1 MYLIELKDE
10 REIRNS
16 WIQKR
21 NALRKTEVTTS
32 DATQLHSLQAEIE
45 KINNIISTIDTNIS
59 SLEAKIDESTSLDKT
74 IEDSLSTNEK
84 IEDNVLTRAIEIL
97 KQETKDLNCKSTKE
111 DIAKI
116 HDLKAKLYDE
126 IFKDTNDQL
135 SFVTDRKELMYS
147 SVLFDEIYLKEIL
160 APITILEIQKI
171 REDNVNYKWYDRSLI
186 VSALSL
192 SIINYKF
199 DSKKANLLLDFIT
212 DFESN
217 VWERALTGLTIAIIY
232 QKNRSWLRDTN
243 FLNRLKTLQ
252 NNDEIQEGLKLI
264 NFILMNKLYED
275 NLFNPNLFNIELFQ
289 NPMNC
294 FVPFYE
300 NNEIFKNAINDAEND
315 FDLDDFREYIDNL
328 PFMDSHKYALCL
340 GLSSGGL
347 TKSKLEG
354 ESAKK
359 FLNSLS
365 ISNYFK
371 PFQNLISEYYCF
383 FNHFPA
389 KLKDDVFKKQL
400 LLANTDLR
408 KFILNKVMQ
417 LFLEANTLYNEGKYQ
432 EAITKYEDLLRIDK
446 LHKEAHWQLGNCFIA
461 KNEINKALKVFLDL
475 EKETKNEPGNDLLYI
490 IAKCYNTQKKYKESN
505 EYCDKI
511 ELEVKSPSFKIL
523 YLKADNFQELKDII
537 NAHSYCQRAEDKVS
551 DEEDM
556 FRIAEIYKLIEN
568 NTDALRLIE
577 KILETKNEVA
587 RYWSELGNIYCEIFK
602 WELSIK
608 ALEKAK
614 ELDGKNAYIR
624 MSLGRSY
631 LLSKIN
637 LKEAKE
643 LLEGILKS
651 QNDYKGISYGNLGH
665 LYLIEGNIDNAFENY
680 IKCIQE
686 LKDVDDFNEKMN
698 FDIKFLEKLKIKID
712 DYISIKDRVIE
723 RFNLLK
729 NSNSSI
735 S

>member
-1 MYLIELKDE
+1 MYLEELNDE
-10 REIRNS
+10 REIRNG
-16 WIQKR
+16 WIKKR
-21 NALRKTEVTTS
+21 NALRKNEVTIS
-32 DATQLHSLQAEIE
+32 DPSQLHTIKVEIE
-45 KINNIISTIDTNIS
+45 SIDNTILEIETKIS
-59 SLEAKIDESTSLDKT
+59 SLEEKICKSGDANEI
-74 IEDSLSTNEK
+74 IENNLSTKGE
-84 IEDNVLTRAIEIL
+84 IEDNFISKAIEVL

-126 IFKDTNDQL
+126 IFKDTNEQL
-135 SFVTDRKELMYS
+135 NFVTDRKELLYS

-199 DSKKANLLLDFIT
+199 DFKKANLLLDFIT
-212 DFESN
+212 DFEPN

-300 NNEIFKNAINDAEND
+300 NNEILKNAINDAEND
-315 FDLDDFREYIDNL
+315 FELDEFREYIDNL

-347 TKSKLEG
+347 AKSKLEG
-354 ESAKK
+354 DKAKK
-359 FLNSLS
+359 FLNSLN
-365 ISNYFK
+365 ISNSFK

-383 FNHFPA
+383 FNHFPE

-408 KFILNKVMQ
+408 KYILNKVMQ
-417 LFLEANTLYNEGKYQ
+417 LFLEANTLYNEEKYT
-432 EAITKYEDLLRIDK
+432 EAINKYEDLLRIDK
-446 LHKEAHWQLGNCFIA
+446 LHKEAYWQLGSCFLA
-461 KNEINKALKVFLDL
+461 KKEVNKALKVFLDL
-475 EKETKNEPGNDLLYI
+475 EKETENKPGNDLLYI
-490 IAKCYNTQKKYKESN
+490 IAKCYNVQEKYKKSN

-511 ELEVKSPSFKIL
+511 ELEVKNPSFKIL
-523 YLKADNFQELKDII
+523 RLKADNFQELDDKP
-537 NAHSYCQRAEDKVS
+537 NAYFYCQKAEEKVS

-556 FRIAEIYKLIEN
+556 FDVAQIFNLIEK
-568 NTDALRLIE
+568 NTDALRLVK
-577 KILETKNEVA
+577 KILETKKDVA
-587 RYWSELGNIYCEIFK
+587 KYWRELGNIHCDEFE

-608 ALEKAK
+608 ALKRAK
-614 ELDGKNAYIR
+614 ELDDRSAYIR

-637 LKEAKE
+637 LEEAK
-643 LLEGILKS
+643 LLFEGLLKS
-651 QNDYKGISYGNLGH
+651 KNDYKGITLGNLGH
-665 LYLIEGNIDNAFENY
+665 FFLIEGNNDKAYENY
-680 IKCIQE
+680 FKCIQE
-686 LKDVDDFNEKMN
+686 INNDKEFNNKM
-698 FDIKFLEKLKIKID
+698 DLDAKFIENLGINVD
-712 DYISIKDRVIE
+712 DYISIKNRVIKD
-723 RFNLLK
+723 FNLLK
-729 NSNSSI
+729 NT
-735 S
+735 

>member
-1 MYLIELKDE
+1 MYLDELNDE
-10 REIRNS
+10 REIRNG
-16 WIQKR
+16 WIKKR
-21 NALRKTEVTTS
+21 NALRKNE
-32 DATQLHSLQAEIE
+32 A
-45 KINNIISTIDTNIS
+45 IISDSEQLYTIKAGIETINETISGIDAKIS
-59 SLEAKIDESTSLDKT
+59 SLEEKIGESTSVDKI
-74 IEDSLSTNEK
+74 IEVSLSKEEK
-84 IEDNVLTRAIEIL
+84 VEDNVLARAIEVL

-147 SVLFDEIYLKEIL
+147 SVIFDEIYLKETL

-171 REDNVNYKWYDRSLI
+171 REDNENYKWYDRSLI

-192 SIINYKF
+192 SIINHKF

-212 DFESN
+212 DFELN

-232 QKNRSWLRDTN
+232 QKNRGWLRDTN

-252 NNDEIQEGLKLI
+252 NNEEIQEGLKLI

-275 NLFNPNLFNIELFQ
+275 NLFNPNLFNLELFQ

-300 NNEIFKNAINDAEND
+300 NNEIFKNAINNAQND
-315 FDLDDFREYIDNL
+315 FDLVEFREYIDNL

-359 FLNSLS
+359 FFNSLS

-417 LFLEANTLYNEGKYQ
+417 LFLEANTLYNEGKYP
-432 EAITKYEDLLRIDK
+432 EAINKYEELLRIDK
-446 LHKEAHWQLGNCFIA
+446 SHKEAHWQLGNCFIA

-475 EKETKNEPGNDLLYI
+475 EEETKNEPGNDLLYI
-490 IAKCYNTQKKYKESN
+490 IAKCYNTQKKYKKSN

-511 ELEVKSPSFKIL
+511 ELEVKNPSFKLL
-523 YLKADNFQELKDII
+523 YLKADNFQELEDTT
-537 NAHSYCQRAEDKVS
+537 NAYSYCKKAEDKVS
-551 DEEDM
+551 DEDDT
-556 FRIAEIYKLIEN
+556 FLIAEIYNLIGKTSE
-568 NTDALRLIE
+568 ALRLIE
-577 KILETKNEVA
+577 KILETKKEVA
-587 RYWSELGNIYCEIFK
+587 KYWRELGDIYCNKFE
-602 WELSIK
+602 WESSIT
-608 ALEKAK
+608 ALIKAK
-614 ELDGKNAYIR
+614 ELDNKSAYIR
-624 MSLGRSY
+624 LLLGRSY

-637 LKEAKE
+637 LETAKQ
-643 LLEGILKS
+643 LLENLLKS
-651 QNDYKGISYGNLGH
+651 KNEFKGIVLGNLGH
-665 LYLIEGNIDNAFENY
+665 FFFIEGNTDNAYENY
-680 IKCIQE
+680 FKCIQE
-686 LKDVDDFNEKMN
+686 FNDDKEFNKKMDL
-698 FDIKFLEKLKIKID
+698 DIKFIEKLGLNVD
-712 DYISIKDRVIE
+712 DYISIKNKAIKE
-723 RFNLLK
+723 FNLLK
-729 NSNSSI
+729 KQ
-735 S
+735 

>member
-1 MYLIELKDE
+1 MYSVELNDE

-21 NALRKTEVTTS
+21 NALRKTEVAIS
-32 DATQLHSLQAEIE
+32 DPSQLHSLQVEIE
-45 KINNIISTIDTNIS
+45 KINTIISEIETKIS
-59 SLEAKIDESTSLDKT
+59 SLEDKIEESTSVDKIINNSLCT
-74 IEDSLSTNEK
+74 KGEIEDDL
-84 IEDNVLTRAIEIL
+84 LLRAIEIL
-97 KQETKDLNCKSTKE
+97 KQETKDLNFKSTKE

-126 IFKDTNDQL
+126 IFKETNEQL
-135 SFVTDRKELMYS
+135 NFVTDRKELLYS

-171 REDNVNYKWYDRSLI
+171 REDNINYKWYDRSLI

-199 DSKKANLLLDFIT
+199 DFKKANLLLDFIT

-252 NNDEIQEGLKLI
+252 NNDEIQEGLKVI

-300 NNEIFKNAINDAEND
+300 NNEIFKNAINDAENN
-315 FDLDDFREYIDNL
+315 FDVDEFRDYIDNL

-347 TKSKLEG
+347 KKSKLEG
-354 ESAKK
+354 DNARK
-359 FLNSLS
+359 FFNTLSLS
-365 ISNYFK
+365 NHFN

-383 FNHFPA
+383 FNHFPE
-389 KLKDDVFKKQL
+389 KLKDDVFSKQL

-408 KFILNKVMQ
+408 KYILNKVMQ
-417 LFLEANTLYNEGKYQ
+417 LFLEANTLYNEEKYN
-432 EAITKYEDLLRIDK
+432 EAINKYEDLLRIDK
-446 LHKEAHWQLGNCFIA
+446 FHKEANWQLGNCFIK
-461 KNEINKALKVFLDL
+461 KNKVNKALNIFLDF
-475 EKETKNEPGNDLLYI
+475 ERDPENKPGNDLFFI
-490 IAKCYNTQKKYKESN
+490 IARCYNIQNKFEKSN
-505 EYCDKI
+505 EYCGKI
-511 ELEVKSPSFKIL
+511 ELEVKNPSFKL
-523 YLKADNFQELKDII
+523 LSLKADNYQEIDDKP
-537 NAHSYCQRAEDKVS
+537 NALSYCQRAEDKVS

-556 FRIAEIYKLIEN
+556 FNLASVYNLIGEN
-568 NTDALRLIE
+568 SHALRLIL
-577 KILETKNEVA
+577 KALETKKDTA
-587 RYWSELGNIYCEIFK
+587 KYWRHLGNIYCDEFE
-602 WELSIK
+602 WELSIE
-608 ALEKAK
+608 ALKKAK
-614 ELDGKNAYIR
+614 KIDCKNSHIQ

-631 LLSKIN
+631 LFSKID
-637 LKEAKE
+637 LIEAQKTFE
-643 LLEGILKS
+643 KLLNSK
-651 QNDYKGISYGNLGH
+651 NDLKGITLGNLGH
-665 LYLIEGNIDNAFENY
+665 FFFIDGNNEKAYENY
-680 IKCIQE
+680 LKCIQE
-686 LKDVDDFNEKMN
+686 INDEKEFNKKMDLDLRFIEN
-698 FDIKFLEKLKIKID
+698 LEINID
-712 DYISIKDRVIE
+712 DYISIKNRVIKE
-723 RFNLLK
+723 FHSK
-729 NSNSSI
+729 KKPKTI
-735 S
+735 

>member
-1 MYLIELKDE
+1 MYLDELNDE
-10 REIRNS
+10 LEIRND
-16 WIQKR
+16 WVKKR
-21 NALRKTEVTTS
+21 NALRKTEVAIS
-32 DATQLHSLQAEIE
+32 DPSQLHSLQVEIE
-45 KINNIISTIDTNIS
+45 KINTKISEIETKIS
-59 SLEAKIDESTSLDKT
+59 SLEVKIEESTSVDKIINNSLCT
-74 IEDSLSTNEK
+74 KGEIEDDL
-84 IEDNVLTRAIEIL
+84 LLRAIEIL
-97 KQETKDLNCKSTKE
+97 KQETKDLNFKSTKE

-126 IFKDTNDQL
+126 IFKDTNKQL
-135 SFVTDRKELMYS
+135 NFVTDRKELLYS

-160 APITILEIQKI
+160 APVTILEIQKI

-359 FLNSLS
+359 FFNSLS

-417 LFLEANTLYNEGKYQ
+417 LFLEANTLYNEGKYP

-461 KNEINKALKVFLDL
+461 KNEINNALKIFLDL

-490 IAKCYNTQKKYKESN
+490 IAKCYNTQKKHKKSN

-511 ELEVKSPSFKIL
+511 ELSVKSPSFKLL
-523 YLKADNFQELKDII
+523 YLKADNFQELEDTIS
-537 NAHSYCQRAEDKVS
+537 AYSYCKKAEDKVS

-556 FRIAEIYKLIEN
+556 FLIAEIYNLIGK
-568 NTDALRLIE
+568 NTDALELIE
-577 KILETKNEVA
+577 KILETKKEVA
-587 RYWSELGNIYCEIFK
+587 KYWRELGDNYCNEFE

-608 ALEKAK
+608 ALLRAK
-614 ELDGKNAYIR
+614 ELDSKSTYIR
-624 MSLGRSY
+624 MLLGRSY

-637 LKEAKE
+637 LEAAKQ
-643 LLEGILKS
+643 LLDSLLISK
-651 QNDYKGISYGNLGH
+651 NDLKGITLGNLGH
-665 LYLIEGNIDNAFENY
+665 FFLIEGNNNKAYEKY
-680 IKCIQE
+680 LECIQE
-686 LKDVDDFNEKMN
+686 LDDAKEFNKKMDL
-698 FDIKFLEKLKIKID
+698 DIKYIRKLEINID
-712 DYISIKDRVIE
+712 DYISIKNKVIKE
-723 RFNLLK
+723 FNLQK
-729 NSNSSI
+729 VKQ
-735 S
+735 